1 MVLSKPEE
9 NGMIDW
15 IDILSKNVFKRLKSE
30 SYLCTKKKKNEKKV
44 ICILTIYVNDILLK
58 GKNREIEGVRKKK
71 IKEPF
76 NI

>member
-1 MVLSKPEE
+1 M
-9 NGMIDW
+9 NHI
-15 IDILSKNVFKRLKSE
+15 
-30 SYLCTKKKKNEKKV
+30 YAHKKKKNEKKV